1 MRSLGRC
8 SAAPSSALVT
18 ALDPDCVVVDPRLGE
33 ECGPFIAEF
42 TAELAGAAA
51 DLAGTLM
58 VVPGEFTDA
67 ERYGALAAAD
77 AHAVALVS
85 EGGAGAG
92 SALIT

>member
-1 MRSLGRC
+1 VAWWRLC
-8 SAAPSSALVT
+8 F
-18 ALDPDCVVVDPRLGE
+18 VVVIDARLAQ

-42 TAELAGAAA
+42 TAELARRCPP

-85 EGGAGAG
+85 EGPARERV
-92 SALIT
+92 LR

>member
-1 MRSLGRC
+1 MLGR
-8 SAAPSSALVT
+8 ALSSLVT
-18 ALDPDCVVVDPRLGE
+18 ALDPDCVVVDARLGE

-42 TAELAGAAA
+42 TAELARRCPLGLTA
-51 DLAGTLM
+51 TLM

-85 EGGAGAG
+85 EGPAREWV
-92 SALIT
+92 LR